1 MFWGLVECHNA
12 RPVSFNT
19 NILLG
24 CEVICHK
31 KVLEISKKGPGKS
44 LKSPSWK
51 RVRTLSST
59 ISIS

>member
-1 MFWGLVECHNA
+1 MFWGLVECHNT

-24 CEVICHK
+24 FELNRHK

-51 RVRTLSST
+51 RTRSNPEVYY
-59 ISIS
+59 